1 MQIVHNEAQ
10 NAKLGIDSGSCHV
23 LVQKGSRIPS
33 GSGWCPVFSVIISV
47 MSPGPLSTSQGP
59 VLVLVLVVVP
69 SPASHD
75 HMSLLLSLAPAQE
88 PLSPPARHRPDL
100 QQHEGDRPL

>member
-10 NAKLGIDSGSCHV
+10 NAKLGIDSGSGHA

-33 GSGWCPVFSVIISV
+33 GSVWCLVFSVIISV

-59 VLVLVLVVVP
+59 VLVLVLGLV
-69 SPASHD
+69 
-75 HMSLLLSLAPAQE
+75 LSFP
-88 PLSPPARHRPDL
+88 
-100 QQHEGDRPL
+100 